1 MYDELVQLRKKQ
13 KNYKSDLEG
22 KFKVLRQDFDEWR
35 KQEPPVV
42 LPNPNLHLYEK
53 ARDESS
59 SKKVVMKSPPSS
71 QRDASTTEQK
81 IAKLRADLPEL
92 RPGEE
97 VLAKWPD
104 DGWYYRSIVKE
115 YLGKYRYQVEDSLR
129 DVEQIYRED
138 IVSELHD
145 VSDTFEVREYSYVNL
160 FIAIWSNN
168 YLSFNRKVIQWLLYT
183 RNMTLA
189 MRQDKS
195 FVSRAT

>member
-1 MYDELVQLRKKQ
+1 MLLKVKLDDKYQRMYDELVLLRKKQ

-22 KFKVLRQDFDEWR
+22 KFKVLRNDFDEWR

-59 SKKVVMKSPPSS
+59 SKKVVVTSPPSS

-104 DGWYYRSIVKE
+104 DGWYYRSIVKD

-145 VSDTFEVREYSYVNL
+145 VSDTFEVRENSY
-160 FIAIWSNN
+160 F
-168 YLSFNRKVIQWLLYT
+168 
-183 RNMTLA
+183 
-189 MRQDKS
+189 
-195 FVSRAT
+195 